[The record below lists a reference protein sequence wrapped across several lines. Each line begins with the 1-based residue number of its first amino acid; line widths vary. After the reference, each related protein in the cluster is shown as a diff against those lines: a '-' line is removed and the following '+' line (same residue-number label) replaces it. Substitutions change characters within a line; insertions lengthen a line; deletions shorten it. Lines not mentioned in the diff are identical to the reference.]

1 MWSQIPGIR
10 CCFSKIWGVI
20 LLTRTFLKWLNV
32 VEGLVS
38 LCLNPCCI
46 CMSVYQKHFNAVGAG
61 ISSGPAKRGIPS
73 SEAAQIK
80 LARTEFFL
88 LIVGV
93 LSNLFN
99 TEIQLTHLC
108 LARVSAQKNA
118 QGSSIV
124 WVFSFGFVKKLTNH
138 SFFSS
143 ELFFSVYFTVIK
155 VSYCRFHHSWDLK
168 VFLKALKLIYL

>member
-1 MWSQIPGIR
+1 M
-10 CCFSKIWGVI
+10 K
-20 LLTRTFLKWLNV
+20 
-32 VEGLVS
+32 
-38 LCLNPCCI
+38 
-46 CMSVYQKHFNAVGAG
+46 VYQKLFNAVGAG

-88 LIVGV
+88 LIVCQV

-108 LARVSAQKNA
+108 LARVIDQKKA

-124 WVFSFGFVKKLTNH
+124 
-138 SFFSS
+138 
-143 ELFFSVYFTVIK
+143 
-155 VSYCRFHHSWDLK
+155 
-168 VFLKALKLIYL
+168 

>member
-1 MWSQIPGIR
+1 M
-10 CCFSKIWGVI
+10 
-20 LLTRTFLKWLNV
+20 
-32 VEGLVS
+32 VEGLIS
-38 LCLNPCCI
+38 LCLNNCCI
-46 CMSVYQKHFNAVGAG
+46 CTNIYQKCFNAVGAG

-108 LARVSAQKNA
+108 LARVNDQKKA
-118 QGSSIV
+118 QGSSV
-124 WVFSFGFVKKLTNH
+124 VEVFSFAFVQKLTNH
-138 SFFSS
+138 SFF
-143 ELFFSVYFTVIK
+143 
-155 VSYCRFHHSWDLK
+155 
-168 VFLKALKLIYL
+168 